1 MNKVFGC
8 FLMVIG
14 VIGLAGT
21 LIFAYAVLFG
31 MGFCGTAPNGCAQ
44 AWDQA
49 RPILGVTF
57 LLGAISSLLVKI
69 GKDAL
74 SER

>member
-8 FLMVIG
+8 FLIVIG
-14 VIGLAGT
+14 VIGVAGA
-21 LIFAYAVLFG
+21 LMFAFAVLSA
-31 MGFCGTAPNGCAQ
+31 MGFCGTAPNGCDQ
-44 AWDQA
+44 AWEQA
-49 RPILGVTF
+49 RPILGGIF
-57 LLGAISSLLVKI
+57 LVGAISLLLVKI